1 MSKIPTRKNVAPP
14 PKKKPVGSPVGANF
28 GVAGA
33 SVVHSGVGRARV
45 RVLPPTVP
53 EPIAERRRQ
62 MVKASEAKI
71 AEEERVKSGLDQ
83 ERDSR

>member
-1 MSKIPTRKNVAPP
+1 MSRIPTRKNVVPP
-14 PKKKPVGSPVGANF
+14 PKKRSTGNTREIGNF
-28 GVAGA
+28 GIQ
-33 SVVHSGVGRARV
+33 SNVVQGGVGRARV

-71 AEEERVKSGLDQ
+71 AEEERAKSLSSIDLSSG
-83 ERDSR
+83 